1 MNDTWQIYYLYLWRY
16 GFVSGTFT
24 DAYPIRDSREWRVFI
39 EDVPIKCHS
48 RDPAETDRRRHLSKS
63 LRRNVK
69 MTVRIISFELGS
81 VTKATHCRLFHV
93 RHLSKTV
100 LYSTILSSSS
110 CPSLAKSDP
119 FQIFKIDPP
128 EVRQSFRNR
137 RYIPHYSFC
146 AEWTRIIDEIYRLS
160 TKDENIWY
168 PSYRECYFTSY
179 IPSRAEN
186 EMHWSPR
193 RTIPSIINAY
203 LLRSRSWSSGHPGY
217 MKK

>member
-1 MNDTWQIYYLYLWRY
+1 MNDTYQIFYWYLWRY

-24 DAYPIRDSREWRVFI
+24 DAYPIRDSIEWRVFI

-69 MTVRIISFELGS
+69 MTVRIIPFELGS

-100 LYSTILSSSS
+100 LSSTILSSSS

-128 EVRQSFRNR
+128 EVVNHFETEDIFLVTHSVLSEPVSSMKFINFQRKTKIFDILVIANVISRRISRHAQKMRCTDPKTHDSIDHKCLSLKISFV
-137 RYIPHYSFC
+137 
-146 AEWTRIIDEIYRLS
+146 II
-160 TKDENIWY
+160 
-168 PSYRECYFTSY
+168 
-179 IPSRAEN
+179 
-186 EMHWSPR
+186 
-193 RTIPSIINAY
+193 
-203 LLRSRSWSSGHPGY
+203 RSSGY